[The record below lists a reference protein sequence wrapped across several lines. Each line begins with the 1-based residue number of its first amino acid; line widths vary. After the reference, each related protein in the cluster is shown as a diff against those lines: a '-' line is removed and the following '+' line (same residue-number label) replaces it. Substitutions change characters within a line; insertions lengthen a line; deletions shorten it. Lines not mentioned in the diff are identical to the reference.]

1 MIEQI
6 FNMSTGNEKAVEKVI
21 QDENIHY
28 IHMVFNKNEGMPEHF
43 SNSTVYMTVVRGLL
57 SLQLNDQENHEY
69 TYGNILKIPFNTK
82 MNVRNLH
89 DETLELI
96 IVKAPAPKN

>member
-6 FNMSTGNEKAVEKVI
+6 FNMSKGNEKAVEKVI

-43 SNSTVYMTVVRGLL
+43 SNSTV
-57 SLQLNDQENHEY
+57 
-69 TYGNILKIPFNTK
+69 
-82 MNVRNLH
+82 
-89 DETLELI
+89 
-96 IVKAPAPKN
+96 